1 MPTPCD
7 INPTLTLGAI
17 RDSLLAEVLAVPA
30 TETVTIRR
38 SIVWLLIGSI
48 AEAIDRV
55 DALFEG
61 SAAADR
67 LLQELAIARAEIA
80 RLELHATAHDLER
93 VSVSPYRPM
102 EKSPAEGRIK
112 RRLTEGG
119 EVIDISE
126 LLWREQMNRHRPTD
140 GGAA

>member
-17 RDSLLAEVLAVPA
+17 RDSLIAEVMTVPA
-30 TETVTIRR
+30 AETVTIRR
-38 SIVWLLIGSI
+38 SIVWLLISSI

-67 LLQELAIARAEIA
+67 LLQELAIARAEIT
-80 RLELHATAHDLER
+80 RLELHLTARDLER
-93 VSVSPYRPM
+93 ITASPYRPM